1 MSGMVRFL
9 SNRSPLGLVGVF
21 LLALVLFL
29 LLRQLVGVIAFVLRT
44 GLILIIAA
52 VAIYAG
58 YQLWTG
64 WKRAS

>member
-1 MSGMVRFL
+1 MVGFL

-29 LLRQLVGVIAFVLRT
+29 ILRQLVGFIAFVLRI
-44 GLILIIAA
+44 GLVLVIAV

-64 WKRAS
+64 WRRAG